1 MADIDLLAVSAGP
14 GSFTGIR
21 IGVAA
26 VKGLAFPKDLPC
38 VGVSTLAAIAQNFQ
52 GIPRAPLWSA
62 P

>member
-38 VGVSTLAAIAQNFQ
+38 SRRFHSAAIAQNFQ
-52 GIPRAPLWSA
+52 GIPGPAVVAP
-62 P
+62 